1 MSSFVSF
8 PKDFIWGAATSS
20 FQIEGS
26 PLADGAAS
34 SNWVEWTKTPGRIAN
49 GAHADVACD
58 HYHRYASDVQLMKD
72 LGLMSYRFSLSWPRL
87 VPERGRF
94 NEKALDFY
102 KRLLDELQKK
112 GIVPNVTLFH
122 WETPLWASG
131 GWENRETALAFGEY
145 AQTIFEK
152 LGDRVFTW
160 ATHNEPVVTSQLGYL
175 WGYFPPGKED
185 RSAFATVAHHLNLSH
200 GLAFRAFRE
209 GRYPGE
215 LGIVNALAP
224 VRPATE
230 NPEDVRQAD
239 RIDVLQNRIFLD
251 PILGRGYPDY
261 FFEYS
266 KKLASSVAEDLPIIA
281 HPVEFLGVNHY
292 FPMVARYA
300 PGSNIFDNDFRFM
313 DGLPMNDLDW
323 QVEPDGLRRLLVRL
337 WKQDGFKKIYITE
350 NGIPTRDSLRSR
362 EETLNDD
369 LRVHYLGTY
378 LAAAQQAIAEGVPL
392 KGYYAWSL
400 MDNFEWCHG
409 YDPRF
414 GLIHVDFKTQERTFK
429 KSAKWY
435 QKVIAENGFDLG
447 ALPQNPPY
455 RRLGVEGKSNRSF

>member
-1 MSSFVSF
+1 MSSFVQF
-8 PKDFIWGAATSS
+8 PKDFVWGAATSS

-34 SNWVEWTKTPGRIAN
+34 SNWVEWTRTPGKIA
-49 GAHADVACD
+49 GGDHADVACD
-58 HYHRYASDVQLMKD
+58 HYHHYASDVQLMKD
-72 LGLMSYRFSLSWPRL
+72 LGLMGYRFSLSWPRL

-112 GIVPNVTLFH
+112 GIIPNVTLFH
-122 WETPLWASG
+122 WETPVWAKG

-145 AQTIFEK
+145 AKAVFDK

-160 ATHNEPVVTSQLGYL
+160 ATHNEPVVTAQLGYL

-185 RSAFATVAHHLNLSH
+185 RSSFASVVHHLNLSH
-200 GLAFRAFRE
+200 GLAFRAFRDA
-209 GRYPGE
+209 RLKGE
-215 LGIVNALAP
+215 LGLVNALAP
-224 VRPATE
+224 VRAASDKA
-230 NPEDVRQAD
+230 EDIRQAD

-251 PILGRGYPDY
+251 PIQGRGYPEY
-261 FFEYS
+261 LFEYS
-266 KKLASSVAEDLPIIA
+266 QKPDEPLEEDLRIIA
-281 HPVEFLGVNHY
+281 RPVDFLGVNHY
-292 FPMVARYA
+292 FPLVGRYA
-300 PGSNIFDNDFRFM
+300 PGANIFDNDFRFE
-313 DGLPMNDLDW
+313 DGKPMNDLDW
-323 QVEPDGLRRLLVRL
+323 EIAPDALRQLLVRL
-337 WKQDGFKKIYITE
+337 WKDYGFKKLFVTE
-350 NGIPTRDSLRSR
+350 NGIPTRDSLRTP
-362 EETLNDD
+362 EETLEDD

-378 LAAAQQAIAEGVPL
+378 LAAAQKAIEEGVPL

-414 GLIHVDFKTQERTFK
+414 GLIHVDFKTQQRTFK

-435 QKVIAENGFDLG
+435 QKVIAQNGFDLA
-447 ALPQNPPY
+447 ALPKNPPY
-455 RRLGVEGKSNRSF
+455 RVLGVTGKSNRSF